1 MLWGYHYLRKHPYH
15 LPKPQTHQ
23 FSIFILFFF
32 AKCRLMNAAIMYLL
46 FMLDPVSNSIWDD
59 PQHKK
64 TAGIHESLVVTVT
77 GERPNTVF
85 YLYIRIPCPRHIFF
99 VVCVVQS
106 HPTKRSTWKKKQ
118 QPANNNNNN
127 NNNNKKHNP
136 HVHINHHHPHQSK
149 PLRRIV
155 RIEGSEALRP
165 MSASS
170 SPATPR
176 KCLLAITPSEKRK
189 KRRKNREKSK
199 RNSPRFT
206 ILRKVR
212 GRVTQQTG
220 GKPGKWSKFRH

>member
-1 MLWGYHYLRKHPYH
+1 MKAWWWLWLGSD
-15 LPKPQTHQ
+15 QTQ
-23 FSIFILFFF
+23 FSIYTF
-32 AKCRLMNAAIMYLL
+32 A
-46 FMLDPVSNSIWDD
+46 FHVQD
-59 PQHKK
+59 
-64 TAGIHESLVVTVT
+64 
-77 GERPNTVF
+77 
-85 YLYIRIPCPRHIFF
+85 IFF
-99 VVCVVQS
+99 LWFVLCNHIQQKDQ
-106 HPTKRSTWKKKQ
+106 HEKKKQ
-118 QPANNNNNN
+118 QPANNN

-176 KCLLAITPSEKRK
+176 KCLLAITSSEKRK